1 MDFYQQLKLKND
13 ILSVANGLGYNGKR
27 TGSCYQGDCPKH
39 GSTQGIC
46 LVLFNHEGIIRSCAF
61 IPFNFNGDVH
71 RLLWATGREGLTLP
85 NRSMSI
91 HESCGESK

>member
-61 IPFNFNGDVH
+61 IP
-71 RLLWATGREGLTLP
+71 LPLPGLEWVP
-85 NRSMSI
+85 QYVVVNAFQ
-91 HESCGESK
+91 G